1 MIKKTEFTPGELDR
15 INAVLTKAI
24 DEAYP
29 DLEVTPY
36 KDNTADDEETVTIWT
51 KVHNHPISCAVIHN

>member
-1 MIKKTEFTPGELDR
+1 MSKKTEFTPGELDR

-36 KDNTADDEETVTIWT
+36 KDNTADDEETVT
-51 KVHNHPISCAVIHN
+51 V